1 MSNAISKVTHSV
13 KNWWILLILGILMVI
28 GAIWIFKTPIANFAG
43 ITMFFSM
50 LIFISGFFSIFFAFS
65 NKEDLDNWGIYLAG
79 GILDIIVG
87 FILLK
92 HPAKAVLIFSVFI
105 GSWLLFRGISTIST
119 SFKLK
124 KDGVDNWGWVLFMG
138 IFTALFALMAILYQ
152 PLLGGVYLSYMLALG
167 FLFLGIT
174 FIFIS
179 FQLKKVKGKVGDVR
193 DNLED
198 IKDEIASKL

>member
-1 MSNAISKVTHSV
+1 MSNVISKVTHSV

-28 GAIWIFKTPIANFAG
+28 GAIWMFKTPIANFAG
-43 ITMFFSM
+43 IIMFFSM

-65 NKEDLDNWGIYLAG
+65 NKEDIDNWGIYLAG

-92 HPAKAVLIFSVFI
+92 HPAKAVIIFSVFI
-105 GSWLLFRGISTIST
+105 GLWLLFRGISTIST

-124 KDGVDNWGWVLFMG
+124 KDGVDNWGWILFMG
-138 IFTALFALMAILYQ
+138 IFTTLFALMAILYQ
-152 PLLGGVYLSYMLALG
+152 PLLGGAYLSFMLAFG

-179 FQLKKVKGKVGDVR
+179 FQLKKVKDKVGDIR

-198 IKDEIASKL
+198 VKDEIASKL